1 VAAAES
7 DSSKY
12 QSKYCDGFITAAQ
25 YITERICERI
35 AFKDKKT
42 LPRYFWKDK
51 EWFKKFRLQ
60 IKFANQ
66 LLAEYPADCI
76 IKALR
81 SPKASKIYSLGAK
94 FILVPLIEAEV
105 NKPKSVI
112 EETPVVDLS
121 NIPKVEVP
129 KKKSKL
135 SLLKD
140 LDGQEEG

>member
-1 VAAAES
+1 MAAES

-35 AFKDKKT
+35 AFKDKKG
-42 LPRYFWKDK
+42 LSRYFWKDK
-51 EWFKKFRLQ
+51 EWAKTFRLQ

-66 LLAEYPADCI
+66 LLSQYPADCI

-81 SPKASKIYSLGAK
+81 SPKASKTYSLGAK
-94 FILVPLIEAEV
+94 FILVPLIEAELA
-105 NKPKSVI
+105 KPKSVI
-112 EETPVVDLS
+112 EAAPVVDLS
-121 NIPKVEVP
+121 NVAKVEVP

-135 SLLKD
+135 ALLKE
-140 LDGQEEG
+140 LDSGEED